1 MLTLDPFYI
10 HSSVVRMS
18 PPKKKN
24 DTNVRLQHFIAV
36 SVSPRVTI
44 DKGLVIQPY
53 VGIGWFY
60 QFAQVEHYPKCVLIR
75 TIGKKASQL
84 GRQNVYD

>member
-1 MLTLDPFYI
+1 M
-10 HSSVVRMS
+10 
-18 PPKKKN
+18 
-24 DTNVRLQHFIAV
+24 

-60 QFAQVEHYPKCVLIR
+60 QFAQVEHHPKCVLIR